1 MAETL
6 TMTPRCTAILGA
18 AAEIV
23 RAMGHTYIGVENLFL
38 ALAHDADAVPT
49 QVLAEFVSVGDV
61 EPARAHDEAWLHDAV
76 ATDATPGAVSV
87 TRLAGTPLMA
97 RR

>member
-23 RAMGHTYIGVENLFL
+23 RAMGHTYIGVEHLFL

-61 EPARAHDEAWLHDAV
+61 ASSLRELMTRPGYTTPSRRMQRPAL
-76 ATDATPGAVSV
+76 
-87 TRLAGTPLMA
+87 
-97 RR
+97 

>member
-1 MAETL
+1 VAIAAASREPRQWPRSCWCSAIGRRERGIAETL

-23 RAMGHTYIGVENLFL
+23 RAMGHTYIGVEHLFL

-49 QVLAEFVSVGDV
+49 QVLAEFVSVGRLHV
-61 EPARAHDEAWLHDAV
+61 EPA
-76 ATDATPGAVSV
+76 
-87 TRLAGTPLMA
+87 
-97 RR
+97 